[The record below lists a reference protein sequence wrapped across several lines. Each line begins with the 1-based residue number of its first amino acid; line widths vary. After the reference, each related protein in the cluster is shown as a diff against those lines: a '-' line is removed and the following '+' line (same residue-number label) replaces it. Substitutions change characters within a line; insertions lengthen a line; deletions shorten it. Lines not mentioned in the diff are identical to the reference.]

1 MLEEFRRRKN
11 MMSFEEK
18 KLNTLSKEDHERN

>member
-11 MMSFEEK
+11 LMSFEEK
-18 KLNTLSKEDHERN
+18 KLNALSKEDHE